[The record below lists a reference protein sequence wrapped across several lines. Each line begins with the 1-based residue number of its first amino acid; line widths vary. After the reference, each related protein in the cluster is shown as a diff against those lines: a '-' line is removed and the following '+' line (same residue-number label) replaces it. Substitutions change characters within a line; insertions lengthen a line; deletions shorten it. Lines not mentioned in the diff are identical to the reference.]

1 MTHYHLGCLLKHA
14 IKMVSAQENTNV
26 AIIINAV
33 LMPNVSLTAT
43 LLNLVSVL
51 QDSSILITIV
61 WILMNVNLEH
71 MNVEHQSVLTYKDR
85 IVAQLLLMWSGPSME
100 PDRTR
105 EMSQQQKV
113 IFKNKSIISNRRGIK
128 AREKRIFRNI
138 LIRNFVFV
146 REEQAFSPWIPCI
159 GLEFRMGLTFWSD
172 RTFQSNEMNDNQ
184 YHCAL
189 PLTSISKITTSMIN
203 KAFSSIGKLYGGG
216 DAEEDVLLGKFLK
229 DSGQIDC

>member
-51 QDSSILITIV
+51 QDSSLLITIV

-138 LIRNFVFV
+138 LIRDFVFV

-203 KAFSSIGKLYGGG
+203 KAFSSIGKMYGGG

-229 DSGQIDC
+229 DSGQINC

>member
-1 MTHYHLGCLLKHA
+1 MTHCHLGCLLKHA

-26 AIIINAV
+26 AITINAV
-33 LMPNVSLTAT
+33 PMPNVSLTAT

-51 QDSSILITIV
+51 PDSSISITIV
-61 WILMNVNLEH
+61 WILMNANLAH

-85 IVAQLLLMWSGPSME
+85 IVAQLLLMWSGLSME
-100 PDRTR
+100 RDRTR
-105 EMSQQQKV
+105 EMSQQQRV
-113 IFKNKSIISNRRGIK
+113 IFKNKFIISNRRGIK
-128 AREKRIFRNI
+128 AGKYGFFRNI
-138 LIRNFVFV
+138 VIRDFVFD
-146 REEQAFSPWIPCI
+146 REEQAFSPWFPCI

-189 PLTSISKITTSMIN
+189 PLTSISKITSSMIN
-203 KAFSSIGKLYGGG
+203 NAFSSIGKMYGGG

-229 DSGQIDC
+229 YSGHN

>member
-1 MTHYHLGCLLKHA
+1 
-14 IKMVSAQENTNV
+14 MVSAQENTNV

-85 IVAQLLLMWSGPSME
+85 IDAQLLLMWSGLSME
-100 PDRTR
+100 RHPTR
-105 EMSQQQKV
+105 IMSQQQTL
-113 IFKNKSIISNRRGIK
+113 IFKNKFIISNRRGIK
-128 AREKRIFRNI
+128 VGEIRFFRNI
-138 LIRNFVFV
+138 LIRDFVFD

-203 KAFSSIGKLYGGG
+203 KAFSSIGKMYGGG

-229 DSGQIDC
+229 D

>member
-51 QDSSILITIV
+51 QDSSLSITIV
-61 WILMNVNLEH
+61 WILMNANLEH
-71 MNVEHQSVLTYKDR
+71 MNAEHQSVLTYKDR
-85 IVAQLLLMWSGPSME
+85 IVAQLLLMWSGLSME
-100 PDRTR
+100 RDRTR
-105 EMSQQQKV
+105 EMSQQQKA
-113 IFKNKSIISNRRGIK
+113 IFKNKFIISNRRGIK
-128 AREKRIFRNI
+128 VGEIRFFRNI
-138 LIRNFVFV
+138 LIRDFVFV
-146 REEQAFSPWIPCI
+146 REEQAFSPRIPRI